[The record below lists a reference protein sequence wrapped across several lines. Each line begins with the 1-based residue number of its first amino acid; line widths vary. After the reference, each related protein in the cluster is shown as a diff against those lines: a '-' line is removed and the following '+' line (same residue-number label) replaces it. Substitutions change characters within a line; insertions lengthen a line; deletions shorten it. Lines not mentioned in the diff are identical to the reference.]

1 MEPKTIQMS
10 IRPMINSDE
19 EVDVESDY
27 EGLNEQNKNSFADS
41 IGDLEARSNMAT
53 PYNSENNASALN
65 NYDKETKYQN
75 ASREETNEST
85 SSIRP
90 QTHPANNTN

>member
-1 MEPKTIQMS
+1 MLD
-10 IRPMINSDE
+10 SDE
-19 EVDVESDY
+19 EIDIESDY
-27 EGLNEQNKNSFADS
+27 EGTNEQNKNCSADS
-41 IGDLEARSNMAT
+41 IGDLETRSNMAT

-65 NYDKETKYQN
+65 NYDKAIKYAN
-75 ASREETNEST
+75 VSREDTNEST